1 MKGLGRIVDFEEK
14 IIRMMNTYYA
24 CKHNDNPTAEY
35 GEASK
40 VAQEARNALIEYV
53 EKLEKY
59 AKEMETII
67 VAKSC

>member
-1 MKGLGRIVDFEEK
+1 MAKGIELIRDFEEK
-14 IIRMMNTYYA
+14 VVHMCSCKVYA
-24 CKHNDNPTAEY
+24 RKEVY
-35 GEASK
+35 EGASK
-40 VAQEARNALIEYV
+40 AAQEARNALIEYV